1 MKWQEV
7 GETPCSM
14 ARSLAILGDRWTLL
28 ILRNCFLGMRRFD
41 EFQASLGVTRQ
52 VLADRLS
59 RLVEA
64 GALKEGALP
73 GATAALRIPPH
84 RDGPRPA
91 SGAAG
96 PGQLGRPLARRG
108 PRRSGGVC
116 AQGLWPQVP
125 ADHGCPGCG
134 EPVGSRDVTAVPG
147 PGSRRWLASSRR
159 TESARALPGRA
170 ATRWFAQPALRK
182 TNISPTTIS
191 PMPSRLSQPR
201 RLPKT
206 MKSMI
211 AVTAG
216 TR

>member
-64 GALKEGALP
+64 GALKKVPYQERPPRYEYRLTEMGHDLHPVLLALANWGDRWLDEGR
-73 GATAALRIPPH
+73 GAPVEYVHKACGH
-84 RDGPRPA
+84 KFRPTM
-91 SGAAG
+91 
-96 PGQLGRPLARRG
+96 
-108 PRRSGGVC
+108 VC
-116 AQGLWPQVP
+116 PE
-125 ADHGCPGCG
+125 CG

-147 PGSRRWLASSRR
+147 RGSRRWLASSRR
-159 TESARALPGRA
+159 TESARALPRAGRDPLGSLSRPCGRRTSA
-170 ATRWFAQPALRK
+170 PPRSAPCPA
-182 TNISPTTIS
+182 
-191 PMPSRLSQPR
+191 
-201 RLPKT
+201 
-206 MKSMI
+206 
-211 AVTAG
+211 G
-216 TR
+216 

>member
-64 GALKEGALP
+64 GALKKVPYQERPPRYEYRLTEMGHDLHPVLLALANWGDRWLDEGR
-73 GATAALRIPPH
+73 GAPVEYVHKACGH
-84 RDGPRPA
+84 KFRPTM
-91 SGAAG
+91 
-96 PGQLGRPLARRG
+96 
-108 PRRSGGVC
+108 VC
-116 AQGLWPQVP
+116 PE
-125 ADHGCPGCG
+125 CG

-159 TESARALPGRA
+159 TESARALPWAGRDPLGSLSRPCGRRTSDPPRSA
-170 ATRWFAQPALRK
+170 PCPA
-182 TNISPTTIS
+182 
-191 PMPSRLSQPR
+191 
-201 RLPKT
+201 
-206 MKSMI
+206 
-211 AVTAG
+211 G
-216 TR
+216 

>member
-64 GALKEGALP
+64 GALKKVPYQERPPRYEYRLTEMGHDLHPVLLALANWGDRWLDEGR
-73 GATAALRIPPH
+73 GAPVEYVHKACGH
-84 RDGPRPA
+84 KFRPTM
-91 SGAAG
+91 
-96 PGQLGRPLARRG
+96 
-108 PRRSGGVC
+108 VC
-116 AQGLWPQVP
+116 PE
-125 ADHGCPGCG
+125 CG

-147 PGSRRWLASSRR
+147 PAER
-159 TESARALPGRA
+159 TERVAARPWQSARGFSSARACGRRTSDPPRSA
-170 ATRWFAQPALRK
+170 PCPA
-182 TNISPTTIS
+182 
-191 PMPSRLSQPR
+191 
-201 RLPKT
+201 
-206 MKSMI
+206 
-211 AVTAG
+211 G
-216 TR
+216 